1 MNQDLNIFNF
11 LSRYYQYRLT
21 VIIILII
28 SSFISFAH
36 YKMQKNEVT
45 LILKFDKIL
54 DSESMLLTNLKKELE
69 LPYTK
74 HDYHEVK
81 FDYLESL
88 SNFLVQNNYIK
99 REEKDSY
106 MYDFQLVPNFPV
118 NLFIKIKN
126 ENIEKFTIDYKN
138 IFINEYKKNYF
149 KSEIEN
155 ISLVNKNF
163 ISNIEYLEDLLKVIR
178 DDSKASKNNVFFSSI
193 TDLALEITKLKNKLS
208 IGNQIIDL
216 IENNNKKQNDKLI
229 MATYKVNN
237 YNLSLVVLFFVYI
250 FISLVFSIFLV
261 AIITSYEDY
270 KKINK

>member
-11 LSRYYQYRLT
+11 LSRYYQNRLT

-28 SSFISFAH
+28 FSFISFAH

-45 LILKFDKIL
+45 LILKFDKIM
-54 DSESMLLTNLKKELE
+54 DSETMLLTNLKKELD
-69 LPYTK
+69 LPDTK
-74 HDYHEVK
+74 EEVK
-81 FDYLESL
+81 FDYLENL

-99 REEKDSY
+99 KEEKGSY
-106 MYDFQLVPNFPV
+106 MYDFKLEPNFPV
-118 NLFIKIKN
+118 NLAVKIKN

-138 IFINEYKKNYF
+138 IFIDEYKKNYF

-155 ISLVNKNF
+155 ISVVNKNF

-193 TDLALEITKLKNKLS
+193 TDLALETTKLKNRLS
-208 IGNQIIDL
+208 IGNQIIEL

-229 MATYKVNN
+229 MATHKVNN
-237 YNLSLVVLFFVYI
+237 YNLSLIVLFFVYI

-270 KKINK
+270 KKN